1 MKVREAYVSRVY
13 VCIHIY
19 IYIYVCVVSRSPGRG
34 ARAIDDDRAMIR
46 GRSRVHSRWVIR
58 GGSFAG
64 DDARASE
71 SERDVTT

>member
-1 MKVREAYVSRVY
+1 VY
-13 VCIHIY
+13 TYIY